1 MFCCYKTI
9 LYICISKKFKVVNRM
24 KERIIKIMEMEQ
36 MSYTQFS
43 EIIGVQRSSISHMTK
58 GRNNP
63 SLDLVMKILKAF
75 PKINSDWL
83 LFGTGS
89 MYKDNTTSNSVSNVP
104 DTTID
109 TPTSVSTT
117 VTQPEEPA
125 VSSTP
130 LFTNPKPAK
139 PKVVKQETTT
149 PTPTSTV
156 ETPLTQES
164 QTTVYNTDTK
174 KSQTDNSL
182 QMMLENGLFVLDP
195 NSKTLVRYQI
205 KM

>member
-1 MFCCYKTI
+1 
-9 LYICISKKFKVVNRM
+9 M

-75 PKINSDWL
+75 PKINSEWL

-89 MYKDNTTSNSVSNVP
+89 MYKDNITNNNVSNVSDTSI
-104 DTTID
+104 DTT
-109 TPTSVSTT
+109 TSTNTSVTPP
-117 VTQPEEPA
+117 VEPA
-125 VSSTP
+125 VAPT
-130 LFTNPKPAK
+130 LFPSNTKTVK
-139 PKVVKQETTT
+139 PKVVKQEVTT
-149 PTPTSTV
+149 PPSPSEE
-156 ETPLTQES
+156 ETPRTQEA
-164 QTTVYNTDTK
+164 QPTVCNTDTK
-174 KSQTDNSL
+174 KSPNDNSL